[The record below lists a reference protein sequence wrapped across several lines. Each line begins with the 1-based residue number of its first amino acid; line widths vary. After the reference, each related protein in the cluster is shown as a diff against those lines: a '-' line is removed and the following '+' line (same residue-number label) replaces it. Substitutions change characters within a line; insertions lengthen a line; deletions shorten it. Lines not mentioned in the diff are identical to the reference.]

1 MNIILNEV
9 KKLLDNEETGHGFD
23 HVHRV
28 CLLADKLAAE
38 EGADREIVQLAALLH
53 DADDY
58 KLFGEESARNLT
70 NARRIM
76 ALAQIPDN
84 KQQKVLNII
93 SNMGYTKSLQGI
105 RPVSLEGKVVS
116 DADMLDAI
124 GALGIIRCLSYALR
138 RCEGATDQLFDKD
151 IWPETE
157 MTMEQARRPDRRA
170 DNFINHFFEKLLK
183 LKFMMMTAAGRREA
197 ESRHQLMVDFLAGF
211 FREQGLCDWET
222 YLQAY
227 ISRREAA

>member
-1 MNIILNEV
+1 MELVLNEV

-23 HVHRV
+23 HVYRV

-38 EGADREIVQLAALLH
+38 EGADREIVRLAALLH

-58 KLFGEESARNLT
+58 KLFGEESAKNLT
-70 NARRIM
+70 NARRI
-76 ALAQIPDN
+76 LNSAQIDEE

-93 SNMGYTKSLQGI
+93 GTMGYTKSLKGI
-105 RPVSLEGKVVS
+105 RPVTPEGKAVS

-138 RCEGATDQLFDKD
+138 RCEGATNQLFDKD
-151 IWPETE
+151 VWPETD
-157 MTMEQARRPDRRA
+157 MTMEEARRPNRRA

-183 LKFMMMTAAGRREA
+183 LKFMMLTSAGRREA
-197 ESRHQLMVDFLAGF
+197 EKRHELMEVFLAGF
-211 FREQGLCDWET
+211 FREQGLCDWEA
-222 YLQAY
+222 YLHDY
-227 ISRREAA
+227 LSRCEAA